1 MYNKEI
7 VVLLDTLGIGHRF
20 QGRTI
25 VYAAVQLALEDESRL
40 LHFTEQITSVLAQRY
55 GMKLTNIERSIRT
68 VSGHAWQTNPAY
80 LCRLAGYPLNK
91 APSVSELIDI
101 LLTSIIRR
109 RAISSSRN

>member
-40 LHFTEQITSVLAQRY
+40 LHFTEQITTVLAQRY
-55 GMKLTNIERSIRT
+55 DMKLTNI
-68 VSGHAWQTNPAY
+68 
-80 LCRLAGYPLNK
+80 
-91 APSVSELIDI
+91 
-101 LLTSIIRR
+101 
-109 RAISSSRN
+109 